1 MIQFIEVVR
10 AIATMLIANSHFKGV
25 YQRICCRLVVA
36 LD

>member
-25 YQRICCRLVVA
+25 YPTDLLSFGGGV
-36 LD
+36 